1 LTTEREHTTTSSHQC
16 DLDLTLSFWQRSTR
30 HGISRSPDV
39 KGAMKVEEYVNFLR
53 GRGFDLSV
61 YDTAAHAL
69 MVLEVAGD
77 PDSTVNKK
85 TPNFP
90 PQCEWAS

>member
-1 LTTEREHTTTSSHQC
+1 
-16 DLDLTLSFWQRSTR
+16 
-30 HGISRSPDV
+30 
-39 KGAMKVEEYVNFLR
+39 MKVEEYVNFLR
-53 GRGFDLSV
+53 GRGFYLSV